1 MTTVTVTPTSRTVVQ
16 IDRNIIG
23 PQGPTGDVNPEMY
36 VILADTELARD
47 EAQSSATSA
56 LASANTAT
64 AQAVISTDA
73 SSVSTTQAGIATTQA
88 GLAST
93 SASTAAT
100 QAGISTT
107 QAGLASTFA
116 SNALTSEN
124 TAITQA
130 GIAITQAGIATTQAG
145 LSATSA
151 SEALTS
157 ANTATTQAG
166 IATTQAGIATTQAGI
181 ATTQAGLASTSAS
194 EALASELSATASAET
209 AVNAPGTSG
218 TSTTSLAIG
227 LGSKTF
233 TTQTAKD
240 WGIGQFVV
248 IAVTTDVE
256 SFMFGQIS
264 AYDLG
269 TGSMTVLVTATGLLG
284 TYANWTISLAPAVVS
299 TTVVQTDIGTDP
311 NQIPLN
317 QFLGSLAYQ
326 EKESFVIAPVASVV
340 PAIIGEMVFQLTN
353 DTTLVIKVKGSDGVV
368 RSNTLTL
375 A

>member
-124 TAITQA
+124 TAITQV
-130 GIAITQAGIATTQAG
+130 GIATTQAG

>member
-107 QAGLASTFA
+107 QAGIATTQAGLASTSA

-157 ANTATTQAG
+157 ANT
-166 IATTQAGIATTQAGI
+166 

>member
-1 MTTVTVTPTSRTVVQ
+1 
-16 IDRNIIG
+16 
-23 PQGPTGDVNPEMY
+23 
-36 VILADTELARD
+36 
-47 EAQSSATSA
+47 
-56 LASANTAT
+56 
-64 AQAVISTDA
+64 
-73 SSVSTTQAGIATTQA
+73 VSTTQAGIATTQA

-107 QAGLASTFA
+107 QAGIATTQAGLASTFA

-124 TAITQA
+124 T
-130 GIAITQAGIATTQAG
+130 AITQAGIATTQAG

-157 ANTATTQAG
+157 ANT
-166 IATTQAGIATTQAGI
+166 ATTQAGI

>member
-1 MTTVTVTPTSRTVVQ
+1 LTTVTVTPTSRTVVQ

-23 PQGPTGDVNPEMY
+23 LQGPTGDVNPEMY

-130 GIAITQAGIATTQAG
+130 GIATTQAG

-157 ANTATTQAG
+157 ANT
-166 IATTQAGIATTQAGI
+166 

>member
-166 IATTQAGIATTQAGI
+166 
-181 ATTQAGLASTSAS
+181 LASTSAS

-269 TGSMTVLVTATGLLG
+269 TGSMTVLVTVTGLLG

>member
-73 SSVSTTQAGIATTQA
+73 SSVSTTQAGISTTQAGIATTQA

-93 SASTAAT
+93 S
-100 QAGISTT
+100 
-107 QAGLASTFA
+107 A

-157 ANTATTQAG
+157 ANT
-166 IATTQAGIATTQAGI
+166 

>member
-73 SSVSTTQAGIATTQA
+73 SSVSTTQAGISTTQA
-88 GLAST
+88 GIA
-93 SASTAAT
+93 
-100 QAGISTT
+100 TT

-157 ANTATTQAG
+157 ANT
-166 IATTQAGIATTQAGI
+166 